1 MAQPDRIRQ
10 IQARLPASPHRE
22 SARRHAAP
30 PGHTLVEL
38 TVVMLVIGVLA
49 SFGVPKFMRSLEQ
62 SRVDMA
68 ATNLRA
74 IWTAQRLYWL
84 KHQTYAQT
92 LDVLISDPT
101 GRPDLPD
108 SFLDATSRHLA
119 HPFGLCCYD
128 ELSYRDSQGFYRS
141 PRPELRRVPGRGRL
155 TIDQTGVVTG
165 SITGPTETSTIQ
177 RGRFQ

>member
-1 MAQPDRIRQ
+1 
-10 IQARLPASPHRE
+10 
-22 SARRHAAP
+22 
-30 PGHTLVEL
+30 
-38 TVVMLVIGVLA
+38 MLVIGVLA

-92 LDVLISDPT
+92 LDVLVSDPN
-101 GRPDLPD
+101 PAPALPE
-108 SFLDATSRHLA
+108 SFLDASIPTPSSPGTDSA
-119 HPFGLCCYD
+119 TYVCQM
-128 ELSYRDSQGFYRS
+128 SYQDTNDFTVTATRS
-141 PRPELRRVPGRGRL
+141 PTGSWSGQL

-165 SITGPTETSTIQ
+165 SITGPDGNVYIPTPQ
-177 RGRFQ
+177 FQ